1 MSVLA
6 CNPALNRYLLFS
18 KGADDMILAR
28 SRRTGEWNGL
38 DLAQN
43 VETIVETLRE
53 YADKGL
59 RTLVMGV
66 RNLDETEYKEFVSKV
81 EEASKAMENRE
92 QVKSEW

>member
-1 MSVLA
+1 M
-6 CNPALNRYLLFS
+6 
-18 KGADDMILAR
+18 
-28 SRRTGEWNGL
+28 
-38 DLAQN
+38 
-43 VETIVETLRE
+43 ETLRE